1 MSVAKGEMQFGPL
14 TRRELIALSGA
25 AVAFPRAARTQQA
38 GERRVGVLMG
48 MVENDPE
55 ARLRIAA
62 FWQGYARSDGRQGA
76 TSISS
81 FAGSPGFEIM
91 DDLLIRTM
99 RESPRYAEQPSL
111 GNLFAVLLGPSS
123 PVEPNA
129 NVYALDQRAG

>member
-1 MSVAKGEMQFGPL
+1 MQFGPL

-48 MVENDPE
+48 MVEDDP
-55 ARLRIAA
+55 
-62 FWQGYARSDGRQGA
+62 
-76 TSISS
+76 
-81 FAGSPGFEIM
+81 
-91 DDLLIRTM
+91 LIRTM

-123 PVEPNA
+123 PVEPRA
-129 NVYALDQRAG
+129 DVYALDQRAV